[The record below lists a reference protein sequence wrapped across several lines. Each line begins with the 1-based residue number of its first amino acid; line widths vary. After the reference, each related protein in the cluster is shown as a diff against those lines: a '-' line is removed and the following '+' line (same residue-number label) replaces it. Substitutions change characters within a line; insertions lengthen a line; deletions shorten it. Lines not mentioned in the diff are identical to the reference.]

1 MKGINRIID
10 MLLSSGRNGD
20 ISLDSDGLLE
30 SLAKSEY
37 CPIHWWE
44 IPYQKGLRLILV
56 IGSAIMMITAI
67 FFYGIRYIKD
77 IILFDNQLIINN
89 QGAFNPKKSMNCEY
103 ALYLFN
109 TAELW
114 ANSGIQV
121 NADDKI
127 RINFSGAYNS
137 WVEGTI
143 WAADN
148 NRELE
153 YPWVSF
159 SDLDSITTDS
169 TLGGK
174 FCVSRG
180 CPNFGFGSAM
190 YAIVSESGSLQSDPL
205 QLSLKHNKLLD
216 SLRACDVEH
225 KNDSLWESDI
235 VLWKQIDNRDFH
247 KAGKTGN
254 LYFAVNDM
262 YFQNSEEIESYYS
275 NHNTK
280 KPDGSLYKQT
290 EIESLKGK
298 PKHCYDDNLGQL
310 LVSIE
315 IQRRVPYQFWRPSMV
330 YRFFDY
336 KVNYILDT
344 KEHTFTKTLCCLG
357 YFFVFFGWITLLFGI
372 YMFVLLFIIYSL
384 FFIGNKL
391 SKFIVLLKKAVINW
405 K

>member
-10 MLLSSGRNGD
+10 MLLSSGRSGD

-30 SLAKSEY
+30 SLAKSDY
-37 CPIHWWE
+37 HPRHWWE

-56 IGSAIMMITAI
+56 IGAAIMMITTI
-67 FFYGIRYIKD
+67 LYYGIRYIND
-77 IILFDNQLIINN
+77 VILFDNQLIINN

-121 NADDKI
+121 NAEDKI

-143 WAADN
+143 WAAN
-148 NRELE
+148 NNKELE
-153 YPWVSF
+153 YSWVSS
-159 SDLDSITTDS
+159 SDIIKTDT
-169 TLGGK
+169 TLGGNY
-174 FCVSRG
+174 CISRG
-180 CPNFGFGSAM
+180 SPDFGFGSAM

-225 KNDSLWESDI
+225 KTDSLWVSDI
-235 VLWKQIDNRDFH
+235 VLWKQTDNRGFH
-247 KAGKTGN
+247 RAGKTGN

-262 YFQNSEEIESYYS
+262 YFQNDKEIEDYYS
-275 NHNTK
+275 DPNTE
-280 KPDGSLYKQT
+280 KPDGTLYTQKD
-290 EIESLKGK
+290 INSLKGK
-298 PKHCYDDNLGQL
+298 LRHCYDDNLGQL

-315 IQRRVPYQFWRPSMV
+315 IQRHVPHQFLRPSMV
-330 YRFFDY
+330 YRYFDY
-336 KVNYILDT
+336 KINYVLDSNDCRFI
-344 KEHTFTKTLCCLG
+344 KFAQCVW
-357 YFFVFFGWITLLFGI
+357 YFFVFFGWIALLFGI
-372 YMFVLLFIIYSL
+372 YLFALLLIIYL
-384 FFIGNKL
+384 LLFIGNKL
-391 SKFIVLLKKAVINW
+391 SRVVIILKKVVID
-405 K
+405 

>member
-10 MLLSSGRNGD
+10 MLLSSGRSGD

-37 CPIHWWE
+37 RPRYWWE

-56 IGSAIMMITAI
+56 IGAALMMITAI
-67 FFYGIRYIKD
+67 LYYGIRYIND
-77 IILFDNQLIINN
+77 VILFDNQLIINN

-121 NADDKI
+121 NAKDKI

-153 YPWVSF
+153 YPWVSS
-159 SDLDSITTDS
+159 SDIIETDT
-169 TLGGK
+169 TLGGNY
-174 FCVSRG
+174 CISRG
-180 CPNFGFGSAM
+180 CPDFGFGSAM

-225 KNDSLWESDI
+225 KTDSLWRSDI

-247 KAGKTGN
+247 PAEKTGN

-262 YFQNSEEIESYYS
+262 YFQNSKEIESYYS
-275 NHNTK
+275 DQNTK

-290 EIESLKGK
+290 EIESLKCK
-298 PKHCYDDNLGQL
+298 PMHCYNDNLGQL

-315 IQRRVPYQFWRPSMV
+315 IQRHVPHQFFRPSMV
-330 YRFFDY
+330 YRYFDY
-336 KVNYILDT
+336 KVNYVLDSDDYRPI
-344 KEHTFTKTLCCLG
+344 KLAWCLW
-357 YFFVFFGWITLLFGI
+357 YLLLFSCWI
-372 YMFVLLFIIYSL
+372 ALLFSMYLVALLFCIYLL

-391 SKFIVLLKKAVINW
+391 SRVVVILKKVVIDQ
-405 K
+405 KQQ

>member
-10 MLLSSGRNGD
+10 ILLSSGRNGD

-30 SLAKSEY
+30 SLAKSDY
-37 CPIHWWE
+37 RPIHWWE

-56 IGSAIMMITAI
+56 VGAAIMMITAI
-67 FFYGIRYIKD
+67 LYYGIRYIND
-77 IILFDNQLIINN
+77 VILFDNQLIINN

-143 WAADN
+143 WAAIN
-148 NRELE
+148 NKELE
-153 YPWVSF
+153 YSWVSS
-159 SDLDSITTDS
+159 SDIIKTDS

-174 FCVSRG
+174 FCVSRE
-180 CPNFGFGSAM
+180 CPDFGFGSAM
-190 YAIVSESGSLQSDPL
+190 YAIVSESGNLQSDPL

-216 SLRACDVEH
+216 SLRVYDVKH
-225 KNDSLWESDI
+225 KTDSLWKSDI
-235 VLWKQIDNRDFH
+235 ILWRQTDNRDFH
-247 KAGKTGN
+247 PAGKTGN

-262 YFQNSEEIESYYS
+262 YFQNSEEIENYYS
-275 NHNTK
+275 DPSTK
-280 KPDGSLYKQT
+280 KPDGSIYQQT
-290 EIESLKGK
+290 EIESLKSK

-315 IQRRVPYQFWRPSMV
+315 IQRHVPYQFWRPSMV

-336 KVNYILDT
+336 KVNYILDSDNYA
-344 KEHTFTKTLCCLG
+344 FTKTVFCLW
-357 YFFVFFGWITLLFGI
+357 YLFVFMCWITLLFGI
-372 YMFVLLFIIYSL
+372 YMLVLLFIIYSL
-384 FFIGNKL
+384 FFLGNKV
-391 SKFIVLLKKAVINW
+391 SKFVLLLFKKVITN
-405 K
+405 